1 MLAYA
6 WNFSD
11 RQPGSWAEEDFFF
24 LLQGNI
30 MQVFGLVVTAI
41 SLAKNRSVLVA
52 AWALPSVFTLILT
65 CTSPL
70 IYCLVPKWWSS
81 SCTLVAASIEAFLVL
96 QLATLQ
102 RIRCAQKLYA
112 RMSLPLTILYCFG
125 PSRLAHLLLP
135 EEKEEPNRDRQLTR
149 QRHPEPRLHQASYHT
164 RSKIRENGTGPI
176 FVRRASLR
184 DQCHSSPQNL
194 TRSQDHRDVYA
205 SESLQ
210 QRHPD
215 PNTLHGV

>member
-41 SLAKNRSVLVA
+41 SLAKYRSVLVA

-81 SCTLVAASIEAFLVL
+81 SCTLVAASIEARVVNN
-96 QLATLQ
+96 Q
-102 RIRCAQKLYA
+102 
-112 RMSLPLTILYCFG
+112 S
-125 PSRLAHLLLP
+125 
-135 EEKEEPNRDRQLTR
+135 N
-149 QRHPEPRLHQASYHT
+149 
-164 RSKIRENGTGPI
+164 PI
-176 FVRRASLR
+176 
-184 DQCHSSPQNL
+184 
-194 TRSQDHRDVYA
+194 
-205 SESLQ
+205 
-210 QRHPD
+210 
-215 PNTLHGV
+215 

>member
-52 AWALPSVFTLILT
+52 AWALPNVFTLILT

-149 QRHPEPRLHQASYHT
+149 
-164 RSKIRENGTGPI
+164 
-176 FVRRASLR
+176 
-184 DQCHSSPQNL
+184 
-194 TRSQDHRDVYA
+194 
-205 SESLQ
+205 
-210 QRHPD
+210 
-215 PNTLHGV
+215 

>member
-1 MLAYA
+1 MRAVSSKPAVPDVRATAQYMVDMIPSLKLGCNSGAEDVQSTTRISLILWITFFSTVVCGGPMLAYA

-149 QRHPEPRLHQASYHT
+149 
-164 RSKIRENGTGPI
+164 
-176 FVRRASLR
+176 
-184 DQCHSSPQNL
+184 
-194 TRSQDHRDVYA
+194 
-205 SESLQ
+205 
-210 QRHPD
+210 
-215 PNTLHGV
+215 

>member
-1 MLAYA
+1 LLALLVGSTGSQRADNIQSTTRISLILQVTFFSTVFCGGPMLAYA

-70 IYCLVPKWWSS
+70 IYCLVPK
-81 SCTLVAASIEAFLVL
+81 
-96 QLATLQ
+96 
-102 RIRCAQKLYA
+102 
-112 RMSLPLTILYCFG
+112 
-125 PSRLAHLLLP
+125 
-135 EEKEEPNRDRQLTR
+135 
-149 QRHPEPRLHQASYHT
+149 
-164 RSKIRENGTGPI
+164 
-176 FVRRASLR
+176 
-184 DQCHSSPQNL
+184 
-194 TRSQDHRDVYA
+194 
-205 SESLQ
+205 
-210 QRHPD
+210 
-215 PNTLHGV
+215 